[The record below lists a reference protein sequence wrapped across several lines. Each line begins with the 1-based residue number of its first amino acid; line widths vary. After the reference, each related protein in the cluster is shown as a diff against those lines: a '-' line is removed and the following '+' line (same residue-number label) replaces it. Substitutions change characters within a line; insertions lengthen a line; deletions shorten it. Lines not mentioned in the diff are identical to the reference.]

1 MFKAIGRW
9 FKNMLSSLWKWI
21 KKHWK
26 EILGAIIIIVIV
38 TIAALYV
45 LPALKSFLSAKIIAF
60 DTWFGSKFG
69 LAAGTFG
76 LSKLFKIG
84 AGAAA
89 IAKLGASTGANLVGS
104 TSIGSGIINTIIKL
118 IKDVGGVIGE
128 NKGLFGGLGL
138 AAFFMKNKA
147 IFILIF
153 CVFVGI
159 KLLGRS
165 RSE

>member
-1 MFKAIGRW
+1 MFKAIGKW

-26 EILGAIIIIVIV
+26 EILIAIIIIVIV
-38 TIAALYV
+38 AIAALYV
-45 LPALKSFLSAKIIAF
+45 LPALKAFLSAKIIAF
-60 DTWFGSKFG
+60 DAWFGSKFG

-84 AGAAA
+84 VGAAA
-89 IAKLGASTGANLVGS
+89 VAKLGASAGANLVGS
-104 TSIGSGIINTIIKL
+104 SGIISGIVNTIVKL
-118 IKDVGGVIGE
+118 IKDVGGVVGE

-147 IFILIF
+147 VFILIF
-153 CVFVGI
+153 CIFVGI
-159 KLLGRS
+159 KLLGR
-165 RSE
+165 RSSE